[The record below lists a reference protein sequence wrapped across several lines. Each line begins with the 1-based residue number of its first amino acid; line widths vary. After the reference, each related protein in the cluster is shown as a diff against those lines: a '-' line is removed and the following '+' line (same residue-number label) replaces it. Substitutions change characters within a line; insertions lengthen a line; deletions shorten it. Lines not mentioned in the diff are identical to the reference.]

1 MPQRR
6 TAPRLCHALAVAAIL
21 CLAACYEEKD
31 ETISQAESNA
41 EIQPQARPQSGPAV
55 SARPG
60 DTEDGAAAG
69 QGRWLP
75 VGDARDPVAFM
86 AEASD
91 APRDLLAERLDAL
104 AGRYRESPRMI
115 ANRVLQLWQ
124 DHPEVA
130 LPQLMADL
138 LPQGPGDER
147 SLGPVAQQYRVLRD
161 QGRSHAEAAAAVT
174 GAGR

>member
-6 TAPRLCHALAVAAIL
+6 TAPRLCHPLAVAAIL

-41 EIQPQARPQSGPAV
+41 EIQPQARPQPGPAV

-60 DTEDGAAAG
+60 DPEDGAAAG

-75 VGDARDPVAFM
+75 VGDA
-86 AEASD
+86 
-91 APRDLLAERLDAL
+91 RDLLAERLDAL